1 MYIRSVSNFI
11 LAFASIHKK
20 TKPFCSTYMGSTI
33 LIPGDL
39 IEVC

>member
-11 LAFASIHKK
+11 LAFATIHPK
-20 TKPFCSTYMGSTI
+20 TKPFCSIYMCPTI